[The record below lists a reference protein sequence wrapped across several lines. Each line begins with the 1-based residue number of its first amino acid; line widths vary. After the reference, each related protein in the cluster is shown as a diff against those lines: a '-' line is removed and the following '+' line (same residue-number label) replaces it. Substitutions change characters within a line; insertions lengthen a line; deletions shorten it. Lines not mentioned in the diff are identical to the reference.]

1 MYRKLIC
8 LTCFVV
14 VLSVAGSASAQLMA
28 YYKLDETSG
37 TTAFD
42 SSGKG
47 NDGIVTGDP
56 NWVAGYLDGG
66 LRFSPDGTD
75 GPVDANGITIPAYK
89 MGMRSDTGSVAF
101 WMNLA
106 SLGTGIN
113 TIWWGGDNNTANTM
127 GPENEMHIH
136 VEVPA
141 GNVWEGGE
149 ICFRV
154 LHGTPSMI
162 HLHSDP
168 NKADAS
174 DPGAVPVSPIL
185 VNDANWHHVVGTWGD
200 DNGNVNLYLDGILL
214 QQAAYTTPS
223 YPLTYMYLGRPASG
237 GRLYNGILDEVQI
250 YGRAITEQE
259 IRDIIAGAP
268 ALSPLASLPEPSN
281 KAVDVPRDADLKW
294 MGGDTAVKHNVYFGT
309 VFEDVN
315 AASVD
320 DPRGVLVSK
329 EQEDSTYALNTLDWD
344 QTYYWR
350 VDEIEEDGTTLHR
363 GIVWSF
369 TVCNFLIVDDFEI
382 YDVNHPIYN
391 TWSDYFGNNTG
402 MTVGYFNP
410 PYAEEAIVR
419 SGKRSMP
426 LRYDNDGTVNEGT
439 DYEKSGTLL
448 YSEAQRQWHSPQN
461 WTVEDVNSLSLRFR
475 GYPAYV
481 GAFVENPA
489 GTYTIKSTGA
499 DIWGTDDEFHFAYK
513 EIATRATYTIIVKV
527 ESLEAIHTDSK
538 AGLMIRDSL
547 DPNSTNAALLLTP
560 DTEKGLRFQ
569 YRKSTGGTTER
580 ATATDPNANLDPNAM
595 APYWLKLQRASAGI
609 IRAFRSPD
617 GKDDTWTQFNVQVPS
632 MTMPIYIGLA
642 VTSHD
647 VTQVCEATFS
657 NVSFPDSAA
666 LAEQPWKDVDIGI
679 MSNEI
684 EPMYV
689 AVNGKVIYH
698 EDPNAALIDTWT
710 EWKIPLQSFV
720 DLGVNLNGINSLGI
734 GFGNRSNPQAGG
746 QGTMYIDDIR
756 LYRPPRQ

>member
-47 NDGIVTGDP
+47 NDGVVGGDP

-66 LRFSPDGTD
+66 LKFSPESTT
-75 GPVDANGITIPAYK
+75 GPVDANGITIPANQ

-136 VEVPA
+136 VEAPA

-168 NKADAS
+168 NKADATN
-174 DPGAVPVSPIL
+174 PGADYVSPIL

-200 DNGNVNLYLDGILL
+200 DNGNVNLYLDGVLL

-237 GRLYNGILDEVQI
+237 GRVYNGILDEVQI
-250 YGRAITEQE
+250 YGRAITQQE
-259 IRDIIAGAP
+259 IQNIIAGTP

-281 KAVDVPRDADLKW
+281 KAIEVPRDADLKW
-294 MGGDTAVKHNVYFGT
+294 LGGDTAVKHNVYFGT
-309 VFEDVN
+309 IFEDVN

-320 DPRGVLVSK
+320 DPRAVLVSK
-329 EQEDSTYALNTLDWD
+329 EQEAATYDLNTLDWD

-350 VDEIEEDGTTLHR
+350 IDGIEEDGTTLHK
-363 GIVWSF
+363 GNVWNF
-369 TVCNFLIVDDFEI
+369 TVCNFLIVDNFEG
-382 YDVNHPIYN
+382 YDDVNNVLYN
-391 TWSDYFGNNTG
+391 TWSDYFVNNTG
-402 MTVGYFNP
+402 MTVGYFDP
-410 PYAEEAIVR
+410 PFAEQEIIHNGAQ
-419 SGKRSMP
+419 SMP
-426 LRYDNDGTVNEGT
+426 LSYDNDGTINEET
-439 DYEKSGTLL
+439 DYQKSGTLL
-448 YSEAQRQWHSPQN
+448 YSEVERKWSTAQD
-461 WTVEDVNSLSLRFR
+461 WTRENVESLSLWFR

-489 GTYTIKSTGA
+489 GTYTITSTGA
-499 DIWGTDDEFHFAYK
+499 DIWANADEFHFAYK
-513 EIATRATYTIIVKV
+513 EVASGGCSIVAKV
-527 ESLEAIHTDSK
+527 ESLEAINNDTK
-538 AGLMIRDSL
+538 AGIMIRDSL
-547 DPNSTNAALLLTP
+547 EPGAKNAALLLTP
-560 DTEKGLRFQ
+560 DVTKGLRFQ
-569 YRKSTGGTTER
+569 YRKTADGTTER

-595 APYWLKLQRASAGI
+595 APYLLKFERTTGGI
-609 IRAFRSPD
+609 VRAFRSPD
-617 GKDDTWTQFNVQVPS
+617 GKEDTWTQFPIQVVT

-647 VTQVCEATFS
+647 AAQTAEATFS
-657 NVSFPDSAA
+657 NVTFTGTSTGWADR
-666 LAEQPWKDVDIGI
+666 DIGI
-679 MSNEI
+679 GSNQP

-689 AVNGKVIYH
+689 VVNGNTVINH
-698 EDPNAALIDTWT
+698 EDPNVALIDAWT
-710 EWKIPLQSFV
+710 EWRIPLQRFV
-720 DLGVNLNGINSLGI
+720 DLGVNLNSVNSFNIGLGDR
-734 GFGNRSNPQAGG
+734 NNPQAGG
-746 QGTMYIDDIR
+746 KGTMYIDDIR
-756 LYRPPRQ
+756 LYRPPQQ

>member
-1 MYRKLIC
+1 MYRRLIY
-8 LTCFVV
+8 LTCFVI
-14 VLSVAGSASAQLMA
+14 VLSIVGSASAQLMV

-47 NDGIVTGDP
+47 NDGVVGGDP

-66 LRFSPDGTD
+66 LKFSPDSTT
-75 GPVDANGITIPAYK
+75 GPVDANGITIPANQ

-136 VEVPA
+136 VEAPA

-168 NKADAS
+168 NKADATN
-174 DPGAVPVSPIL
+174 PGADYVSPIL

-200 DNGNVNLYLDGILL
+200 DNGNVNLYLDGVLL

-237 GRLYNGILDEVQI
+237 GRVYNGILDEVQI
-250 YGRAITEQE
+250 YGRAITQQE
-259 IRDIIAGAP
+259 IQNIIAGTP

-281 KAVDVPRDADLKW
+281 KAIEVPRDADLKW
-294 MGGDTAVKHNVYFGT
+294 LGGDTAVKHNVYFGT

-315 AASVD
+315 AASMD
-320 DPRGVLVSK
+320 DPRGVLASK
-329 EQEDSTYALNTLDWD
+329 EQETATYSLDTLDWD

-350 VDEIEEDGTTLHR
+350 IDGIEEDGTTMHK
-363 GIVWSF
+363 GNIWSF
-369 TVCNFLIVDDFEI
+369 TVCNFLIVDNFEG
-382 YDVNHPIYN
+382 YDDVNNVLYN
-391 TWSDYFGNNTG
+391 TWSDYFVNNTG
-402 MTVGYFNP
+402 MTVGYFDP
-410 PYAEEAIVR
+410 PFAEQEIIH
-419 SGKRSMP
+419 SGAQSMP
-426 LRYDNDGTVNEGT
+426 LSYDNDGTINEGT
-439 DYEKSGTLL
+439 DYQNSGTLL
-448 YSEAQRQWHSPQN
+448 YSEVERKWSTAQD
-461 WTVEDVNSLSLRFR
+461 WTRENVESLSLWFR

-481 GAFVENPA
+481 GASVENPA
-489 GTYTIKSTGA
+489 GTYTITSTGA
-499 DIWGTDDEFHFAYK
+499 DIWANADEFHFAYK
-513 EIATRATYTIIVKV
+513 EVASGGCSIVAKV
-527 ESLEAIHTDSK
+527 ESLEAINNDTK
-538 AGLMIRDSL
+538 AGIMIRDSL
-547 DPNSTNAALLLTP
+547 EPGAKNAALLLTP
-560 DTEKGLRFQ
+560 DATKGLRFQ
-569 YRKSTGGTTER
+569 YRKTADGTTER

-595 APYWLKLQRASAGI
+595 APYWLKFERTTGGI
-609 IRAFRSPD
+609 VRAFRSPD
-617 GKDDTWTQFNVQVPS
+617 GKNDTWTQFPIQVVT

-647 VTQVCEATFS
+647 ATQTAEAVCS
-657 NVSFPDSAA
+657 NVTFTGTSTGWADR
-666 LAEQPWKDVDIGI
+666 DIGI
-679 MSNEI
+679 GSNQP

-689 AVNGKVIYH
+689 VVNGNTVINH
-698 EDPNAALIDTWT
+698 EDPNVALIDTWT
-710 EWKIPLQSFV
+710 EWRIPLQRFV
-720 DLGVNLNGINSLGI
+720 DLGVNLNSVNSFNIGLGDR
-734 GFGNRSNPQAGG
+734 NNPQAGG
-746 QGTMYIDDIR
+746 KGTMYIDDIR
-756 LYRPPRQ
+756 LYRPPQQ

>member
-1 MYRKLIC
+1 MYRKLVC

-47 NDGIVTGDP
+47 NDGIVGGDP

-66 LRFSPDGTD
+66 LRFSPDDTT
-75 GPVDANGITIPAYK
+75 GPVDANGITIPADQ

-106 SLGTGIN
+106 NLGSGIN
-113 TIWWGGDNNTANTM
+113 TIWWGGDNNTGNTM

-136 VEVPA
+136 VEAPV
-141 GNVWEGGE
+141 GNVWQGGE

-200 DNGNVNLYLDGILL
+200 DNGNVNLYLDGVLL
-214 QQAAYTTPS
+214 QQAAFTTPS
-223 YPLTYMYLGRPASG
+223 YPLTNMYLGRPAGG

-281 KAVDVPRDADLKW
+281 KAIDVPRDADLKW
-294 MGGDTAVKHNVYFGT
+294 LGGDTAVKHNVYFGT

-329 EQEDSTYALNTLDWD
+329 EQEASTYDLNTLDWD

-350 VDEIEEDGTTLHR
+350 VDEIEEDGTTMHR
-363 GIVWSF
+363 GAVWSF
-369 TVCNFLIVDDFEI
+369 TVLNFLVVDDFEG
-382 YDVNHPIYN
+382 YDDVNDVLYN
-391 TWSDYFGNNTG
+391 TWSDYFVNNTG
-402 MTVGYFNP
+402 MTVGYFDP
-410 PYAEEAIVR
+410 PFVEQEIIH
-419 SGKRSMP
+419 SGAQSMP
-426 LRYDNDGTVNEGT
+426 LSYDNDGTVNEDT
-439 DYEKSGTLL
+439 DYQKAGTLL
-448 YSEAQRQWHSPQN
+448 YSEVERRWSTAQD
-461 WTVEDVNSLSLRFR
+461 WTRENVESLSLWYR

-489 GTYTIKSTGA
+489 GTYTITSTGT
-499 DIWGTDDEFHFAYK
+499 DIWANADEFHFAYK
-513 EIATRATYTIIVKV
+513 EVATGACSIVAKV
-527 ESLEAIHTDSK
+527 ESFEAINNDTK
-538 AGLMIRDSL
+538 AGIMIRDSL
-547 DPNSTNAALLLTP
+547 DAGSKNVALLLTSDP
-560 DTEKGLRFQ
+560 EKGLRYQ
-569 YRKSTGGTTER
+569 VRNTLDGTTER
-580 ATATDPNANLDPNAM
+580 GDADLDPNAM
-595 APYWLKLQRASAGI
+595 APYWLKFERTFPGGL

-617 GKDDTWTQFNVQVPS
+617 GEQWESFALRAVS

-647 VTQVCEATFS
+647 ATQTAEAVFS
-657 NVSFPDSAA
+657 NVSFTGTGTDEWA
-666 LAEQPWKDVDIGI
+666 DRDIGI
-679 MSNEI
+679 GSNQP

-689 AVNGKVIYH
+689 VVNDSAVVNH
-698 EDPNAALIDTWT
+698 EDPNAVLIDTWA
-710 EWKIPLQSFV
+710 EWRIPLQRFV
-720 DLGVNLNGINSLGI
+720 DLGVNLNSVNSFGI
-734 GFGNRSNPQAGG
+734 GFGDRSDPQAGG
-746 QGTMYIDDIR
+746 KGTIYIDDIR